1 MLIDLVAAV
10 ATGSAFAALYLLCVD
25 IRDLNLLRAPE
36 QSSRN
41 MTGR

>member
-10 ATGSAFAALYLLCVD
+10 TTGSAFAALYLLCVD
-25 IRDLNLLRAPE
+25 IRHLDLRRAPE

>member
-10 ATGSAFAALYLLCVD
+10 TTGSAFAALYLLCVN
-25 IRDLNLLRAPE
+25 ISDLNLFRAPE

-41 MTGR
+41 ITGR